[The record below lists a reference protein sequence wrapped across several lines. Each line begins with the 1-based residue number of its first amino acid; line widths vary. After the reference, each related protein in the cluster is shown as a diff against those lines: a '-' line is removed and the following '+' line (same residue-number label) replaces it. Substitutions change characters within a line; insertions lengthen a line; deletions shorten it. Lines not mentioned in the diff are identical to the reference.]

1 MATKTK
7 AKTGT
12 KKFVAHNPVAKH
24 KPAPAKDKGKKKV
37 EAHPKPAHALAPAK
51 PAVHRAAKEKPQA
64 KPSPGHR
71 PSVESVSLIDK
82 KHPQKKSADGET
94 KKKTTVLPPISRIRE
109 SIATTSAPTPA
120 KPKAPDPAPPP
131 ASTTDGAE
139 VATDETSSQKVI
151 HIKPPIIVKEFATQ
165 LGLKPFQLIKELMND
180 FTVFANQNQTIE
192 PDVATKI

>member
-51 PAVHRAAKEKPQA
+51 PAVHRAAEEKPQA
-64 KPSPGHR
+64 KPSTGHR

-82 KHPQKKSADGET
+82 KHPEKKSSRRGD
-94 KKKTTVLPPISRIRE
+94 KKKNS
-109 SIATTSAPTPA
+109 
-120 KPKAPDPAPPP
+120 
-131 ASTTDGAE
+131 
-139 VATDETSSQKVI
+139 
-151 HIKPPIIVKEFATQ
+151 
-165 LGLKPFQLIKELMND
+165 
-180 FTVFANQNQTIE
+180 
-192 PDVATKI
+192 